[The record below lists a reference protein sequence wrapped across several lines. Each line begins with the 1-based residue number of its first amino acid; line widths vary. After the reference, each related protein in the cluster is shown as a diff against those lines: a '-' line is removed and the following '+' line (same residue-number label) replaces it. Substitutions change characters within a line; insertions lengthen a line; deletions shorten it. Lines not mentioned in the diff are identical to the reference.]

1 MPRYFF
7 NTRIGNELILDSE
20 GEVLRDP
27 DQAWHVART
36 TIREILKTDGEQHSI
51 LNAVLEVTD
60 AAGEIVLEF
69 PFTEAILDPARR
81 SSTRH

>member
-7 NTRIGNELILDSE
+7 NTRIGNELILDPE

-27 DQAWHVART
+27 DHAWSVART
-36 TIREILKTDGEQHSI
+36 TIREILKTDGEQQSI

-60 AAGEIVLEF
+60 DAGETVLEF
-69 PFTEAILDPARR
+69 PFTEAILDPVRR

>member
-7 NTRIGNELILDSE
+7 NTRIGSELIRDLE

-27 DQAWHVART
+27 DQAWEVART
-36 TIREILKTDGEQHSI
+36 TIREILRTEGEQASA
-51 LNAVLEVTD
+51 LTAVLEVTD
-60 AAGEIVLEF
+60 DEGDVVLEF
-69 PFTEAILDPARR
+69 PFSEAILDPRQG

>member
-7 NTRIGNELILDSE
+7 NTRIGADLILDPE
-20 GEVLRDP
+20 GEELRDA
-27 DQAWHVART
+27 DHAWRAART
-36 TIREILKTDGEQHSI
+36 TIREILKTDGEQRAI

-69 PFTEAILDPARR
+69 PFTEAILDSVDR